1 MRAYLRIIS
10 VFIAV
15 AACFSVCGQAFGFGN
30 KILVV
35 VNDEVV
41 TQTDLDVALGPVV
54 TELKKEYSGEELT
67 AKIEETRNEFLNQ
80 MVEDK
85 LILQEAKRRGV
96 VVEEAEIDERLKDV
110 EMRFPS
116 TGDFNDE
123 IEKIGLT
130 VAILRIR
137 YKEQLMMAKLV
148 THEIKDKVVVTPA
161 EISEYYDKHSEELK
175 TPESVQIKN
184 IMIRFDEATT
194 ESLAKQKADDICRLI
209 KEGRDFSD
217 LAKQYSQGA
226 KAAEGG
232 DMGLIPKGQMREEFD
247 KVIFTLKP
255 GEVSL
260 PLKTDTGYYIF
271 KVEEKKDSCLQPLSE
286 IRGDIESII
295 FKEKAEK
302 KYEEWITK
310 LKRDAF
316 IQFK

>member
-1 MRAYLRIIS
+1 MRAYMRIIS

-15 AACFSVCGQAFGFGN
+15 AVCLSVYGQAFSFGN

-41 TQTDLDVALGPVV
+41 TQTDLDVALSPVV

-96 VVEEAEIDERLKDV
+96 VVEEAEIDDRLKDV

-116 TGDFNDE
+116 TGDFNNE

-130 VAILRIR
+130 VAILRSR

-175 TPESVQIKN
+175 APESVHLKS

-232 DMGLIPKGQMREEFD
+232 DLGLVPKGQMREEFD
-247 KVIFTLKP
+247 GAIFTLKP

-271 KVEEKKDSCLQPLSE
+271 KVEEKKDAYLQPLSE
-286 IRGDIESII
+286 VRDDIENIM

-302 KYEEWITK
+302 KYKEWMAK